1 MLRRDATKNDQGY
14 GPGKLLMFF
23 TLLRGSANAS
33 TAVEGTV
40 LLHELV
46 MRSCA
51 SFVGSA
57 TVGLADPTVSAP
69 LLLLA
74 TLLGRGGTGEG
85 EREEAEASGGTE
97 GGRAGGSAG
106 RGRAE
111 KGRRRRGTRGTRA
124 SRSYPPPET

>member
-1 MLRRDATKNDQGY
+1 MSRRDATKDDQGY

-51 SFVGSA
+51 IFLDPLSQQS
-57 TVGLADPTVSAP
+57 TVGLADPTLIIWMAIIS
-69 LLLLA
+69 LLVRIFWEFLL
-74 TLLGRGGTGEG
+74 
-85 EREEAEASGGTE
+85 
-97 GGRAGGSAG
+97 
-106 RGRAE
+106 
-111 KGRRRRGTRGTRA
+111 
-124 SRSYPPPET
+124 